1 MTPKSTAR
9 FGFFTGKLATTAI
22 CALVLGVATASV
34 VSAISIDSYTFGAL
48 EARHIGP
55 AVMSGRVMAIDA
67 VNTDSRTIY
76 VGSASGGIW
85 KSVNG
90 GTTFKPIFDKYT
102 QSIGAVAIDQAHPD
116 TVWVGT
122 GESCVRNS
130 VSVGTGL
137 YRTTDGGENWEEM
150 GLKNSERI
158 ARIVVNPANSNLVYV
173 AALGHQWNSGT
184 ERGLYRTIDGGKTWE
199 RTLYVDS
206 TTGCADIAIEP
217 KSPNI
222 LYAAMWE
229 FRRWPYFFSSG
240 GKGSGLYKSID
251 SGKTWRKLN
260 KGLPSGNLGRIGL
273 AVALSRPGMVYA
285 VVESEKNGLYRSDDF
300 GETWK
305 QTNTSFNVQ
314 ARPFYFSHV
323 AVDPV
328 DSFRVYKPG
337 VTLSVSDDGGE
348 SFTSPFRG
356 GGDIHSDLHT
366 LWINPKDPM
375 QVMVGTDGGVYLS
388 HDKGNTWNFVQNLPL
403 SQFYHVTYD
412 MEFPYNVY
420 GGLQDNGCWV
430 GPSRSP
436 GGIQNKD
443 WRNVGGGD
451 GFCVIPDPTDKDIIY
466 WEYQGGSVNRRHES
480 SQEIKE
486 IQPAPGAGEPEL
498 RFNWNTPL
506 ATSPTNPH
514 TLYIGSQYLYRT
526 SNRGE
531 SWERIS
537 PDLTTNDPK
546 KKKQEES
553 GGITI
558 DNSSAENHCTIVTIS
573 ESPKDPKVIWVGTD
587 DGNIQ
592 LTQDGGQHWTNT
604 VAALKGLPKCTW
616 CTSIEPSH
624 FDRGTAYATFDGH
637 QTGDMKTYLF
647 RTTDFGKSWISLTND
662 SIKGY
667 AHVIRE
673 DLVKPNLL
681 FLGTEFG
688 LYVSVDAGTQWARF
702 TGNFPAVAVYDIAI
716 HPRESDLI
724 VATHGRGIMIV
735 DDITPLRQ
743 ITSSVLE
750 ADAYMLS
757 SRPTPIRIPMYE
769 QEFPGDAEFAGRN
782 PAEVAAITYYLK
794 QRHVFGD
801 LRVEVYDSTGAVI
814 NRLPGGKRRGL
825 NRVLWFMRQKP
836 PKVAPAATLG
846 GGALFGPTVPEG
858 TYTVKVIRSKDTL
871 VGKVAIVADPKSPHS
886 AEERALQASTVRKLY
901 GMQEQLAYTA
911 EACTDA
917 RDQAQTLAKG
927 IPKGDA
933 LKKSLTRFADQL
945 DSLHK
950 TLVATKPSWLSGE
963 RQLRERIIELYGGVS
978 SFGGRPSQT
987 QLDHLTVL
995 EKEVAK
1001 ADVDYHGL
1009 LGQLSSL
1016 NPEVEK
1022 KKLQPIKPLSKED
1035 YDKKQ

>member
-1 MTPKSTAR
+1 MISNPTTKWGFSKSSIIR
-9 FGFFTGKLATTAI
+9 
-22 CALVLGVATASV
+22 ALVVALALCAV
-34 VSAISIDSYTFGAL
+34 VTPVGSAVSIDSYTFGAL

-55 AVMSGRVMAIDA
+55 AAMSGRIMAIDA
-67 VNTDSRTIY
+67 VAADPRIIY
-76 VGSASGGIW
+76 VGSASGGVW

-130 VSVGTGL
+130 VSIGTGL
-137 YRTTDGGENWEEM
+137 YRTTDGGESWEEM
-150 GLKNSERI
+150 GLKDSERI
-158 ARIVVNPANSNLVYV
+158 ARVVVNPANSNHVYV
-173 AALGHQWNSGT
+173 AALGHLWNANT
-184 ERGLYRTIDGGKTWE
+184 ERGFYRTIDGGKSWE

-217 KSPNI
+217 KNSNI
-222 LYAAMWE
+222 IYAAMWE

-240 GKGSGLYKSID
+240 GKGSGLYKSTD
-251 SGKTWRKLN
+251 SGKTWKKLT
-260 KGLPSGNLGRIGL
+260 KGLPTGNLGRIGL
-273 AVALSRPGMVYA
+273 AVAPSRPGMVYA

-356 GGDIHSDLHT
+356 GGDIHSDLHS

-375 QVMVGTDGGVYLS
+375 QIMVGTDGGLYLS

-403 SQFYHVTYD
+403 SQFYHVAYD
-412 MEFPYNVY
+412 MEYPYNVY
-420 GGLQDNGCWV
+420 GGLQDNGSWR

-436 GGIQNKD
+436 GGVENKD
-443 WRNVGGGD
+443 WRNLGGGD
-451 GFCVIPDPTDKDIIY
+451 GFCVIPDPTDKDIVY
-466 WEYQGGSVNRRHES
+466 WEYQGGNAIRRHES
-480 SQEIKE
+480 SQEVKD
-486 IQPAPGAGEPEL
+486 IQPSPGAGEPKL

-506 ATSPTNPH
+506 ATSPSDPR

-526 SNRGE
+526 LNKGE

-537 PDLTTNDPK
+537 PDLTTDDPK

-553 GGITI
+553 GGITV
-558 DNSSAENHCTIVTIS
+558 DNSTAENHCTIFTIG
-573 ESPKDPKVIWVGTD
+573 ESPQDSKVIWAGTD
-587 DGNIQ
+587 DGNLQ
-592 LTQDGGQHWTNT
+592 VTQDGGQHWSNT
-604 VAALKGLPKCTW
+604 AGAVKGLPKCTW
-616 CTSIEPSH
+616 CSSVEPSH
-624 FDRGTAYATFDGH
+624 YDRGTAYATFDGH
-637 QTGDMKTYLF
+637 QTGDMKTYVY
-647 RTTDFGKSWISLTND
+647 RTTDFGKSWTSLVTD

-673 DLVKPNLL
+673 DLVNPNLL

-688 LYVSVDAGTQWARF
+688 LYVSVDGGAQWARF
-702 TGNFPAVAVYDIAI
+702 TGNFPAVAVYDIAV

-724 VATHGRGIMIV
+724 VATHGRGFLIV
-735 DDITPLRQ
+735 DDLTPLRQ
-743 ITSSVLE
+743 ITSAVLE
-750 ADAYMLS
+750 SEACMLS
-757 SRPTPIRIPMYE
+757 SRPAAIRIPIYE
-769 QEFPGDAEFAGRN
+769 QSFPGDAEFAGRN

-858 TYTVKVIRSKDTL
+858 TYTVKVIRTKDTL
-871 VGKVAIVADPKSPHS
+871 VGTVAIVADPKSPHS
-886 AEERALQASTVRKLY
+886 TLERAEQATTVRKLY
-901 GMQEQLAYTA
+901 SMQEQLAFTA
-911 EACTDA
+911 DACTDA
-917 RDQAQTLAKG
+917 RDQAKALASG
-927 IPKGDA
+927 MPKADA

-963 RQLRERIIELYGGVS
+963 RQLRERIVDLYGGVS
-978 SFGGRPSQT
+978 SYGGRPSQT
-987 QLDHLTVL
+987 QLEQLTVL
-995 EKEVAK
+995 EREVAK
-1001 ADVDYHGL
+1001 ADTDFNSALGGL
-1009 LGQLSSL
+1009 STL
-1016 NPEVEK
+1016 NLQIEK
-1022 KKLQPIKPLSKED
+1022 RKLQPIKPLNKEA